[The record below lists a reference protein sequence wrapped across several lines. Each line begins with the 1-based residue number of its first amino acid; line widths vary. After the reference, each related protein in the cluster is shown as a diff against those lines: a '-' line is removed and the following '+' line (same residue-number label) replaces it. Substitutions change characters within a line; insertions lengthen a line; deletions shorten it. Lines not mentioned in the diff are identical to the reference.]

1 MHRKEVERINVNV
14 YIEGSPAELAALALQ
29 LQERQV
35 LKTDADEIYAEFS
48 RRAEQDQ
55 ASE

>member
-1 MHRKEVERINVNV
+1 MARINVKI
-14 YIEGSPAELAALALQ
+14 YIEGSPAELAALVLQ

-35 LKTDADEIYAEFS
+35 VKTDAGEIFAEFS

>member
-1 MHRKEVERINVNV
+1 MEWITIN
-14 YIEGSPAELAALALQ
+14 ISLEGSAAELAALALQ

-35 LKTDADEIYAEFS
+35 LKTDADAIYAEFS

>member
-1 MHRKEVERINVNV
+1 MARINVNI
-14 YIEGSPAELAALALQ
+14 YIEGSPAELAALVLQ

-35 LKTDADEIYAEFS
+35 VKTDADEIFAEFS